1 MDNTIVA
8 ATIYMLAFLPAC
20 LFGFW
25 MRRSQRIELLS
36 GIDVARVPDRA
47 RLARF
52 VGGILIAIGATGL
65 VAGMAIAAASHGDIA
80 VLVLSH
86 AVIVNALI
94 VVLILGVRRLA
105 GPRA

>member
-1 MDNTIVA
+1 MDSTVVTA
-8 ATIYMLAFLPAC
+8 AIYMLAFLPAC
-20 LFGFW
+20 LFGVW

-52 VGGILIAIGATGL
+52 VGNILIAIGATGL
-65 VAGMAIAAASHGDIA
+65 VAGMAIAAASRGQIA
-80 VLVLSH
+80 ILVVSH
-86 AVIVNALI
+86 AVVVNALV